1 MCGISGIF
9 NWNKKEE
16 ISRNILDNMLEKIKH
31 RGPDG
36 KDMYVDDCVGLGFNR
51 LSFLDLNGGMQ
62 PISNEDNSIVMVC
75 NGQEKSLTIKN

>member
-51 LSFLDLNGGMQ
+51 LSFW
-62 PISNEDNSIVMVC
+62 I
-75 NGQEKSLTIKN
+75 

>member
-36 KDMYVDDCVGLGFNR
+36 KDMYVDDCVGLGFN
-51 LSFLDLNGGMQ
+51 LAFWIL
-62 PISNEDNSIVMVC
+62 MVVC
-75 NGQEKSLTIKN
+75 SLFPMKITVL

>member
-36 KDMYVDDCVGLGFNR
+36 KDMYVDD
-51 LSFLDLNGGMQ
+51 
-62 PISNEDNSIVMVC
+62 
-75 NGQEKSLTIKN
+75 

>member
-36 KDMYVDDCVGLGFNR
+36 KDMYVDEPD
-51 LSFLDLNGGMQ
+51 
-62 PISNEDNSIVMVC
+62 PKPKWISEC
-75 NGQEKSLTIKN
+75 T